1 MEIIAKL
8 LNIYT
13 SEQENEEARECAGQ
27 ALSILSSS
35 NSFKVKDL
43 VPLAEKRLKSANSP
57 GSQFYLKIVFETG
70 ILKQNLDQSFVDYLI
85 QFALECLRSNEF
97 MKVCY
102 SVRVLGN
109 LFGSGKKGSTDFDI
123 LEVLEGCSI
132 NECLKEEVLWMLK
145 NFYNLVR

>member
-8 LNIYT
+8 LSIYT

-27 ALSILSSS
+27 ALSLLSSS
-35 NSFKVKDL
+35 NSFKEKDL
-43 VPLAEKRLKSANSP
+43 AVLAEKKLKSGNSP
-57 GSQFYLKIVFETG
+57 GSQYYLKIVFETG
-70 ILKQNLDQSFVDYLI
+70 ILKQNLDERFVDYLVD
-85 QFALECLRSNEF
+85 FALECLRSDEF

-109 LFGSGKKGSTDFDI
+109 LFASGKKGSTSFDI
-123 LEVLEGCSI
+123 LEVLDSCSI
-132 NECLKEEVLWMLK
+132 NECLKEEVLWMMK